1 MTSPPWKRKGI
12 FYMNR
17 ERLTIMIEIAVM
29 AGLALVLSFVKF
41 GALWAMGG
49 SISLVMVPIFLLAFR
64 RGLKVGLLTG
74 LLVGLL
80 GLVTGPTI
88 VHPVQLVLDYPLA
101 YMVLGFAGIFAAK
114 QAVPKLSY
122 IVLGLVL
129 ATVLRFLSHFASG
142 VIWFGQYAPD
152 GMNPSVYSF
161 LYNLSYLLPE
171 MLITLAIILFLARSY
186 SQFFKAGKTST
197 VLSS

>member
-1 MTSPPWKRKGI
+1 
-12 FYMNR
+12 
-17 ERLTIMIEIAVM
+17 MIEVAVM

-49 SISLVMVPIFLLAFR
+49 SISLVMVPIFILAYR

-80 GLVTGPTI
+80 GLVTGATI

-101 YMVLGFAGIFAAK
+101 YSVLGVAGIFAAK
-114 QAVPKLSY
+114 RVQAIPTLVMM
-122 IVLGLVL
+122 ITGLVL
-129 ATVLRFLSHFASG
+129 ATTLRFLSHFSSG
-142 VIWFGQYAPD
+142 IIWFGQYAPD
-152 GMNPSVYSF
+152 GMNPVIYSA

-171 MLITLAIILFLARSY
+171 MVITLAVMLFLAKSY
-186 SQFFKAGKTST
+186 PQFFKPNTR
-197 VLSS
+197 VR

>member
-1 MTSPPWKRKGI
+1 
-12 FYMNR
+12 MNR

-101 YMVLGFAGIFAAK
+101 YMVLGFAGIFAAR

-129 ATVLRFLSHFASG
+129 ATALRFLSHFASG

>member
-1 MTSPPWKRKGI
+1 METKGD
-12 FYMNR
+12 FFMNR

-101 YMVLGFAGIFAAK
+101 FMVLGFAGLFASR

-197 VLSS
+197 GLSS

>member
-1 MTSPPWKRKGI
+1 
-12 FYMNR
+12 MNR

-161 LYNLSYLLPE
+161 LYNLSYLFPE